1 MENIGKRIKELRYQK
16 GMTLEEL
23 GSKIGVGKSTVR
35 KWEEGIIQNM
45 RRDKIILVSEA
56 LGCTP
61 EFLLGY
67 NSTSTID
74 DSRIDLLFDYV
85 SNLNDEGINK
95 LLDYAKDLSEFPKY
109 HKE

>member
-1 MENIGKRIKELRYQK
+1 MENIGKRIKELRYEK

-67 NSTSTID
+67 NTTPTVD
-74 DSRIDLLFDYV
+74 VARVDLIV
-85 SNLNDEGINK
+85 KIASNLNDEGITK

-109 HKE
+109 CK